1 MPRNGSTRCR
11 ESEPLPIAAQVA
23 GIRRIGI
30 RPGLLD
36 TIGDANRPDR
46 IPIAGR
52 RRAWTSRPGAIVSP
66 HSPKIRSPPAI
77 PLRRN
82 NYKIKVD
89 QVKSLIQV
97 DNSFKLFVELY
108 LTCVTECSIFD
119 NPENGMYSVMVINLI
134 ARMKE
139 KP

>member
-1 MPRNGSTRCR
+1 MDLTTRRN
-11 ESEPLPIAAQVA
+11 
-23 GIRRIGI
+23 
-30 RPGLLD
+30 
-36 TIGDANRPDR
+36 R
-46 IPIAGR
+46 IPSS
-52 RRAWTSRPGAIVSP
+52 TE
-66 HSPKIRSPPAI
+66 IRSPPAI

-89 QVKSLIQV
+89 QIKSLIQV

-108 LTCVTECSIFD
+108 LTCVTGCSIFD
-119 NPENGMYSVMVINLI
+119 NPENGMYSVMGINLI